1 MITAPAAREVEVR
14 YRFAGDEATAEDL
27 DQLSAEER
35 ARAARFL
42 VGRDRASFAAAHAL
56 ARRMIA
62 AAAGVESGA
71 LTFQAGEYGKPAV
84 TGPGPASALSFNL
97 AHTRGL
103 VACAVCRGGEVGVD
117 VEAVRDDVQP
127 ADLARRFFAASEC
140 RVLDATPASERPAR
154 FTDLWALKEAYIK
167 AVGLGLSHPL
177 ESFAF
182 DFLDGGRLS
191 FVPPPG
197 DAASRV
203 FALFAPAP
211 RFRLAIAAPGGY
223 DVRVTDDDARAT
235 LQPMYT
241 GAAGGTSDE

>member
-1 MITAPAAREVEVR
+1 MTGDQASRAVDVR
-14 YRFAGDEATAEDL
+14 YRFTGDEATPADL
-27 DQLSAEER
+27 AQLSPDER
-35 ARAARFL
+35 ARAGRFL
-42 VGRDRASFAAAHAL
+42 AGRDRASFAAAHAL
-56 ARRMIA
+56 ARGMIA
-62 AAAGVESGA
+62 AAAGVAPEA
-71 LTFQAGEYGKPAV
+71 LTFTTGPYGKPAIA
-84 TGPGPASALSFNL
+84 GPASASSLSFNL

-103 VACAVCRGGEVGVD
+103 VACAVCRGGDVGVD

-140 RVLDATPASERPAR
+140 RVLDDTPAPDRPAR

-182 DFLDGGRLS
+182 DFRESGRLS
-191 FVPPPG
+191 FAPPPG
-197 DAASRV
+197 DTAARV

-211 RFRLAIAAPGGY
+211 RLRLAVAAPGGY
-223 DVRVTDDDARAT
+223 DVRVTEDGAST
-235 LQPMYT
+235 PLQPMYT